1 MKVLIVD
8 FDLFNKIGG
17 GQTFYRSLIEKNP
30 QIDFYYFIISEALEC
45 YRPSNA
51 HTIFYKEKYNVAD
64 YVNFLDLTPPKWI
77 YRAFVMASNIAAS
90 VTGQSFDVVD
100 IPDYEQLGTMLRPAF
115 KHHNVDFERI
125 ALSMHGNISTSIQMD
140 WFYGGKVDQTLI
152 WQEKIQYSV
161 VDTRYGISK
170 TYLDEWS
177 QKVDLKSYYLNP
189 LSVISL
195 PKPKISK
202 NLDELP
208 DINFVGRTERR
219 KGPDSFVEL
228 AWWIPRSK
236 FKTANIIGPQ
246 SFDYKGEFG
255 SGLFLYQMINNRLQ
269 DDIRL
274 RSSMSYEELC
284 EQVFASKSLTILPSK
299 YDTFNLTAL
308 ESLFSG
314 CPTVIGTGAGIV
326 RFLLETYPNLPLITI
341 DINNIYSCIQQIIRL
356 LENYDEYRYQLV
368 EYLAQAKP
376 EGSGLSIESIYES
389 QVSYEQVLRS
399 ETENW
404 YLQLMKYQ
412 EKVKRRNIVKSKYIK
427 NDIIKVIKKRVQ
439 PEIKQVFKRL
449 KSLQSNP
456 KFFLKEQLR
465 SALSKDNYEN
475 LKIVDQGLK
484 ALSLIDSYQ
493 YIFNLGETS
502 QIELSSKVSSCWNIS
517 SEYRIDRA
525 RMWREIARLEML
537 RGNDIVAATYQIRC
551 MRSLGYDYF
560 GDLSNVV
567 SVLQANGFSRE
578 AITAEAMYGNFADKH
593 ERCQELIN
601 EALVNNKHNQKWEYE
616 FIDDRRTSSSCRVSV
631 IVSLYNAAAKLPLFL
646 QTLKLQTL
654 IQAGV
659 AEVIL
664 VDSGSPADEYRV
676 FKQVMESLDIPIIY
690 ARSAQRETIQ
700 SAWNRGIDL
709 ARSPYLTFLGVDEAV
724 LPECLEILAAEL
736 DADPTLDWVQANS
749 LVTNV
754 DQSGSW
760 VSDIMT
766 YDRKGYKQ
774 GLVYLETCYLS
785 WVGAL
790 YRRSIHDRFGFY
802 DASFRAAGDTE
813 FKSRVL
819 PFIKTKAIPQTLGV
833 FRNYPDERTTQ
844 HPRAEIEDL
853 RAWYLHRT
861 LAGVEYAFANH
872 DPKEAEELFYSCLRY
887 RKSYC
892 QHWSTDVEYAY
903 NVGCYIQQHIPD
915 SPALKY
921 LPGTKKLLDTYRLLD
936 WLPHI
941 SKFLPANTV
950 IRANRVITEIERQHQ
965 AMSNQAI
972 EPMYKIFND
981 NRHEQHSFTWYTSLE
996 N

>member
-30 QIDFYYFIISEALEC
+30 HIDFYYFIVSESLKGN
-45 YRPSNA
+45 RPSNA
-51 HTIFYKEKYNVAD
+51 HAILYQEKYHIAD
-64 YVNFLDLTPPKWI
+64 HALFLDLTPPKWI
-77 YRAFVMASNIAAS
+77 YRVFIMTSNIAAS
-90 VTGQSFDVVD
+90 VAGERFDVVD
-100 IPDYEQLGTMLRPAF
+100 IPDYEQFGTMLRPAL
-115 KHHNVDFERI
+115 KYHNVDFESI
-125 ALSMHGNISTSIQMD
+125 ALSMHGNISTSIKMD
-140 WFYGGKVDQTLI
+140 WFYDGKVDQTLI

-170 TYLDEWS
+170 TYLDEWH
-177 QKVDLKSYYLNP
+177 KIVNLKSYYLNP

-195 PKPKISK
+195 PRPKLAKKS
-202 NLDELP
+202 DELP

-219 KGPDSFVEL
+219 KGPDIFVEL
-228 AWWIPRSK
+228 TWWLPRSK
-236 FKTANIIGPQ
+236 FKTANVIGPD
-246 SFDYKGEFG
+246 SFDYKGELG
-255 SGLFLYQMINNRLQ
+255 SGLQLYQMINNRLK
-269 DDIRL
+269 DDVKL
-274 RSSMSYEELC
+274 MSSMSHEQLY
-284 EQVFASKSLTILPSK
+284 EQVFSSKSVTLLPSK

-326 RFLLETYPNLPLITI
+326 RFLKETYPDLPLITI
-341 DINNIYSCIQQIIRL
+341 DKNNIYSCIHSMISL
-356 LENYDEYRYQLV
+356 LDNYDDYRYQLV
-368 EYLAQAKP
+368 EYLSQAKP
-376 EGSGLSIESIYES
+376 EISGLSIESIYES
-389 QVSYEQVLRS
+389 QPDYDQGIRR
-399 ETENW
+399 ETEYW
-404 YLQLMKYQ
+404 YSQLMNVQ
-412 EKVKRRNIVKSKYIK
+412 ETGRRKNIVAISYMK
-427 NDIIKVIKKRVQ
+427 NDVLHVIKKKLQ
-439 PEIKQVFKRL
+439 PEIKQYFRNV
-449 KSLQSNP
+449 KSFQVNP
-456 KFFLKEQLR
+456 KGFIKEKVR
-465 SALSKDNYEN
+465 SFLSKDNYED

-484 ALSLIDSYQ
+484 ALSLLKSYQ
-493 YIFNLGETS
+493 NIFNSGES
-502 QIELSSKVSSCWNIS
+502 NEQELSNKVNNCWNLS
-517 SEYRIDRA
+517 SEYRIDRV
-525 RMWREIARLEML
+525 RIWRELARLEML

-551 MRSLGYDYF
+551 MRSLGYDSF
-560 GDLSNVV
+560 NDLPNVV
-567 SVLQANGFSRE
+567 SILQTNGFSRE
-578 AITAEAMYGNFADKH
+578 ALAAEAMYGKYPDQH
-593 ERCQELIN
+593 ERCKAIIN
-601 EALVNNKHNQKWEYE
+601 QALVDNKLNQKWEYE
-616 FIDDRRTSSSCRVSV
+616 FLDNRRTSSSYRVSI

-654 IQAGV
+654 IQSGI

-664 VDSGSPADEYRV
+664 VDSGSPADEYGA
-676 FKQVMESLDIPIIY
+676 FKQAMESLDIPILY
-690 ARSAQRETIQ
+690 ARCAKRETIQ

-709 ARSPYLTFLGVDEAV
+709 ARSPYLTFLGVDETI

-754 DQSGSW
+754 DQNGSW
-760 VSDIMT
+760 VSDVMV

-790 YRRSIHDRFGFY
+790 YRRSIHERFGFY
-802 DASFRAAGDTE
+802 DATFKAAGDTE

-861 LAGVEYAFANH
+861 LAGVEYAFVNH
-872 DPKEAEELFYSCLRY
+872 DPKEVEELFYRCLRY

-903 NVGCYIQQHIPD
+903 NVGRFIQQQIPD
-915 SPALKY
+915 SLALKY
-921 LPGTKKLLDTYRLLD
+921 LPGTKNLLDAYRALD
-936 WLPHI
+936 WIPQL
-941 SKFLPANTV
+941 SKLLPANTV
-950 IRANRVITEIERQHQ
+950 LRTNRMITNIEQQHQ
-965 AMSNQAI
+965 AINNQAI

-981 NRHEQHSFTWYTSLE
+981 NRHEQHAFLWFTKV
-996 N
+996 